1 MQTLGI
7 CDDVDP
13 CVGELMHAASATQ
26 AQFTNVGVQTSQLA
40 TATVTAT
47 SSTPSVNVAVLVRQ
61 MPTPTTSVMTL
72 MHA

>member
-1 MQTLGI
+1 MMLTP
-7 CDDVDP
+7 VW
-13 CVGELMHAASATQ
+13 ENLMHAASATGQ
-26 AQFTNVGVQTSQLA
+26 APFTNVGVQTSQLA